1 MMIINSRFLILLTL
15 LNSINVL
22 AQPDSF
28 SKSLPYSVSI
38 SDNAKEQRFNSY
50 GLNSATWQF
59 NSKQDDNDALEG
71 NYSFSY
77 TWFDCRRG
85 NEGKTETNLSFDT
98 CLPDNKVNFAS
109 YLSYTGQFD
118 FYMGTR
124 HSGPVVN
131 RISNPAIHF
140 QWLLPK
146 EDILFNYVDIGVEHR
161 SDGQTI
167 ENHWRNRDGKL
178 RTQEAYETNDYEYFD
193 GLSRGA
199 NYINFSIGKN
209 NNISNISWQI
219 SAKYYWHQD
228 SDVNW
233 GPLANKGIKFEDYDL
248 INISLNY
255 PLDMSFWL
263 FKDAKLSGLYR
274 FGKEFTDAD
283 SLDVSLLLPL
293 KSERI
298 DLPIFIKAHFGPF
311 ENLSNYT
318 RSVTNVGVGL
328 AFSF

>member
-1 MMIINSRFLILLTL
+1 MATINSKLLIPLTL
-15 LNSINVL
+15 LISVNVS
-22 AQPDSF
+22 AQTDTF

-38 SDNAKEQRFNSY
+38 SDNTKEQHFNSF

-59 NSKQDDNDALEG
+59 NNEKDDDDTLEG
-71 NYSFSY
+71 NYAFSY

-85 NEGKTETNLSFDT
+85 NEGKTEANISYDT
-98 CLPDNKVNFAS
+98 CLPENKVNFAS

-140 QWLLPK
+140 QWLLSS
-146 EDILFNYVDIGVEHR
+146 EDNFFNYFDIGVEHR
-161 SDGQTI
+161 SDGQTTEI
-167 ENHWRNRDGKL
+167 HWVDKDGQL
-178 RTQEAYETNDYEYFD
+178 RTQEAYEANNYEYFD

-199 NYINFSIGKN
+199 NYVNFSIGKN
-209 NNISNISWQI
+209 NNIKNISWQI

-233 GPLANKGIKFEDYDL
+233 GPLADKDVQFEDYDL
-248 INISLNY
+248 VNISLNY
-255 PLDMSFWL
+255 PLGMSFWL
-263 FKDAKLSGLYR
+263 FKDVKLSGLYR
-274 FGKEFTDAD
+274 FGNEFTDTD

-298 DLPIFIKAHFGPF
+298 NLPVFIKAHFGPF

-318 RSVTNVGVGL
+318 RSVTNFGVGL